1 MNKIYEFI
9 ESIKENTNN
18 GVYAETMLIFKK
30 NLKRLEYILEY
41 VSTPTMLK
49 LNDLENKF
57 PENFVDLATEET
69 FLDRMFEKG
78 ETFENGKVT
87 IIESIEDGED
97 EVKMTFVFDKF
108 GYLTQ
113 WTISSQNMVLT
124 LSNQE
129 KLSDLVMF
137 EFPSSNIGCVKLVKT
152 LEGCISLNK
161 AINRFEDFE
170 NILSFNPDKLDVKVT
185 ETSNM
190 LKHWKQIAKRDD
202 VTI

>member
-9 ESIKENTNN
+9 DSIKENTNN
-18 GVYAETMLIFKK
+18 GIYAETMLIFKK

-57 PENFVDLATEET
+57 PENFVDLATDET

-78 ETFENGKVT
+78 ETFEKGKVT

-113 WTISSQNMVLT
+113 WIISSQNMVLT

-152 LEGCISLNK
+152 LEG
-161 AINRFEDFE
+161 
-170 NILSFNPDKLDVKVT
+170 NPANLPT
-185 ETSNM
+185 
-190 LKHWKQIAKRDD
+190 
-202 VTI
+202 